1 MTDISPDFHLV
12 DLPGIGQQQEDNTP
26 ESSSLS
32 GHPPAKEIGYG
43 QEQKKR

>member
-1 MTDISPDFHLV
+1 MTDISPDLQ
-12 DLPGIGQQQEDNTP
+12 GIGQQQEDDTP
-26 ESSSLS
+26 GSSLLS